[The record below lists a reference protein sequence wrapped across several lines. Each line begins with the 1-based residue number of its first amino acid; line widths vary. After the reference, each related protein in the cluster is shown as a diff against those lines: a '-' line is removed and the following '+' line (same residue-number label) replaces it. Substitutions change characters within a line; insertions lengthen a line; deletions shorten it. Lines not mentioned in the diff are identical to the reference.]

1 MRKKSKKRVISNIV
15 FNIIALISAI
25 IAIIFCIYLYNLDIL
40 PAKYLRIIFI
50 GLGIFYLVL
59 LGVTLPRKI
68 RMGFKIVACVF
79 LVIFAIVFGFGIK
92 YVDKTAEFVNKIN
105 DELKQKE
112 DYQIS
117 AIKSIKKEEI
127 NGKKI
132 GVFKNGKYDKIVELL
147 KKKYA
152 KIEIVDY
159 DDPVKIFEDLSN
171 GDIELIIASDNV
183 YELLQTDLNY
193 LNIALK
199 KVDVLS
205 VPVDSLSED
214 VVKVVDVTNTPFNIY
229 VGGGDAYGSINK
241 VMNTDVNMVVTVDPV
256 NHKMLLTSIPRDY
269 YVVLPSKGDNVY
281 DKLTHAGYYGIGE
294 SVKAVEKLL
303 GIDVN
308 YYAKVNFSTIEK
320 IVDAIGGIEVNS
332 DYNFKFTDE
341 WHNMYFTYKKGINKL
356 NGKQALGFAR
366 ERSSFSDGDVQR
378 VKNQQ
383 KVISAIIDKVTSST
397 TMVSKYTDL
406 LEAIGSSF
414 ATNLDTKSINRLVKM
429 QLNDM
434 RGWDIESQNLVGHSA
449 TSTKCYSIP
458 NLALYVMKQ
467 DEESVKNASNKIKE
481 VLEKK

>member
-1 MRKKSKKRVISNIV
+1 MRKKSKKRVISNII
-15 FNIIALISAI
+15 FNIIALVSTIVAI
-25 IAIIFCIYLYNLDIL
+25 VFCIYLFNLDIL

-50 GLGIFYLVL
+50 GLGVFYLIL
-59 LGVTLPRKI
+59 LGVTLPRKMRI
-68 RMGFKIVACVF
+68 GFKIVACVF
-79 LVIFAIVFGFGIK
+79 LVIFAFVFGFGIK

-117 AIKSIKKEEI
+117 AIKEIKKEDI
-127 NGKKI
+127 DGKKI
-132 GVFKNGKYDKIVELL
+132 GIFKNGKYDKIIELL
-147 KKKYA
+147 KKKYP
-152 KIEIVDY
+152 KIEIIDY

-171 GDIELIIASDNV
+171 DDIELIIASDNV

-193 LNIALK
+193 LNISLK
-199 KVDVLS
+199 NMDVLS
-205 VPVDSLSED
+205 VPVDSISED

-269 YVVLPSKGDNVY
+269 YVVLPSKGDEVY

-303 GIDVN
+303 DIDIN

-320 IVDAIGGIEVNS
+320 IVDAIGGVDINNPRAFTSS
-332 DYNFKFTDE
+332 DRVTHFN
-341 WHNMYFTYKKGINKL
+341 KGDIHL
-356 NGKQALGFAR
+356 NGHQALMYAR
-366 ERSSFSDGDVQR
+366 ERQSFADGDVQR

-383 KVISAIIDKVTSST
+383 KILEAIIGKISS
-397 TMVSKYTDL
+397 SKTIISRYTDL
-406 LEAIGSSF
+406 LDSISSSF
-414 ATNLDTKSINRLVKM
+414 STNLDTKSISRLIKL
-429 QLNDM
+429 QLSDM
-434 RGWDIESQNLVGHSA
+434 RGWDMESQNLVGHSA

-467 DEESVKNASNKIKE
+467 DADSVQNASNKIKE
-481 VLEKK
+481 MLEKK